1 MHPNDIAKTAII
13 TPFGL
18 YEFLRM
24 PFGLKNAAQA
34 FQRLMDT
41 VLQDVNCAFVYLDDI
56 LVASSSEEEHMLDL
70 RTICRRLQDFGL
82 VVRLEKCIF
91 GQKSIEFLGHQVSES
106 GSIPLPS
113 KVRAIENFPRPHN
126 VKGLEEF
133 LGMINFYHRF
143 IPHAAALLRPLYSAL
158 KKSKPHQ
165 IINWTNDM
173 CESFTSSKAALAD
186 ATMLSHPKP
195 GASISLTS
203 DASDQAVGAVLE
215 QYVDGF
221 WQPLAFFSKQRR
233 PPEQKYSTFDHHKP
247 LVGAM
252 SKASDLWTARQQRH
266 LAHISEFSTDIRHI
280 SGKDNVVADCL
291 SRNTTGTNTLDN
303 VVLGIDYAAMARAQT
318 QDTDVQAFQTAIT
331 GLTIRPIQIHNSG
344 PVLLYDVSLGHR
356 TFQRHVFEAI
366 HNLAHPGRKPT
377 VKLEANNFVWIGV
390 KKQVNKWAQEC
401 LACQTSKIQSHV
413 RSPVIK
419 IPVPSKKFSHIHV
432 DLVGP
437 LPPAEGFTH
446 LLTII
451 DRTTRWPE
459 AIPMVQTSTTDCAI
473 ALIRH
478 WIARFGVPMDM
489 TTLKAAL
496 KARLQGPRWT
506 DKLPWVLLGL
516 RTVPKEDLDT
526 SSAELVYGEPLTVP
540 GEFVNPNSRLHSS
553 NNLFHP
559 LAERFAPI
567 PTSHHGL
574 STPSIPPS
582 LKNACFVFV
591 RRDCHRGPLQRP
603 YDGPYRVITPG
614 PKTFRVMIGRREE
627 VISIDRLKP
636 AHVDLTQPVLVAQP
650 RRRGR
655 PHITQNQE
663 LFTDRYAP
671 LQSNQ
676 ETTRSGRHVRLPL
689 RFQ

>member
-1 MHPNDIAKTAII
+1 MGIIRKSNSPWASPLHIVPKPNGGWRPCGDYRRLNDATTPDRYLIPHIQDFSAKLFSKVIFSKIDVVRGYHQIPMHPDDIAKTAIL

-41 VLQDVNCAFVYLDDI
+41 VLQDVNCAFVYLDGI

-113 KVRAIENFPRPHN
+113 KFRAIENFPRPHN
-126 VKGLEEF
+126 VKGLQEF

-165 IINWTNDM
+165 IIDWTNDM

-221 WQPLAFFSKQRR
+221 LQPLAFFSKQLR
-233 PPEQKYSTFDHHKP
+233 PPEQKYSTFDRELLALYLAIRHFKYFLEGRSFTMFTDHKP

-266 LAHISEFSTDIRHI
+266 LAHISEFSTDIRHV

-303 VVLGIDYAAMARAQT
+303 FVLGTDYAAMARAQT
-318 QDTDVQAFQTAIT
+318 QDTDVQAFQTAIN

-344 PVLLYDVSLGHR
+344 PVLLCDVSLGHPRPIVPR
-356 TFQRHVFEAI
+356 TFQRQVFEAI
-366 HNLAHPGRKPT
+366 
-377 VKLEANNFVWIGV
+377 
-390 KKQVNKWAQEC
+390 
-401 LACQTSKIQSHV
+401 QTLH
-413 RSPVIK
+413 
-419 IPVPSKKFSHIHV
+419 
-432 DLVGP
+432 
-437 LPPAEGFTH
+437 T
-446 LLTII
+446 
-451 DRTTRWPE
+451 
-459 AIPMVQTSTTDCAI
+459 
-473 ALIRH
+473 
-478 WIARFGVPMDM
+478 
-489 TTLKAAL
+489 
-496 KARLQGPRWT
+496 QG
-506 DKLPWVLLGL
+506 D
-516 RTVPKEDLDT
+516 
-526 SSAELVYGEPLTVP
+526 
-540 GEFVNPNSRLHSS
+540 
-553 NNLFHP
+553 
-559 LAERFAPI
+559 
-567 PTSHHGL
+567 
-574 STPSIPPS
+574 
-582 LKNACFVFV
+582 
-591 RRDCHRGPLQRP
+591 
-603 YDGPYRVITPG
+603 
-614 PKTFRVMIGRREE
+614 
-627 VISIDRLKP
+627 
-636 AHVDLTQPVLVAQP
+636 
-650 RRRGR
+650 
-655 PHITQNQE
+655 NQ
-663 LFTDRYAP
+663 L
-671 LQSNQ
+671 
-676 ETTRSGRHVRLPL
+676 
-689 RFQ
+689 